1 MSGDGLTALERA
13 LSGKGR
19 ASKILDGFE
28 GVGARFRGIPL
39 AFVALSTE
47 DTLDA
52 QREARA
58 FVLDVEKFP
67 ESMLFSAVGEQH
79 MDFATK
85 VFLLA
90 RTLADPD
97 TLVPVATNAK
107 GDIDARVIRR
117 MLEPDDVTQLY
128 ELYVD
133 WMAERSPISRAKS
146 WEDIRG
152 EIDALGKGM
161 TAPSSLTRFDGA
173 TLRAV
178 VLELARERH
187 ELEMALAT
195 ARSNSTS
202 GSSSP
207 TSSSSA

>member
-1 MSGDGLTALERA
+1 MATDGLTALERA
-13 LSGKGR
+13 LSKGAR

-28 GVGARFRGIPL
+28 GVGGRFRGIPL

-67 ESMLFSAVGEQH
+67 ESMLFTAFGEQH
-79 MDFATK
+79 IDFCTK

-97 TLVPVATNAK
+97 TLVPVATNDK
-107 GDIDARVIRR
+107 GDIDARAIRR

-133 WMAERSPISRAKS
+133 WMSERSPISRAKS
-146 WEDIRG
+146 WDEIRE

-173 TLRAV
+173 TLRGV
-178 VLELARERH
+178 VVELARERH
-187 ELEMALAT
+187 ELLMARQDT
-195 ARSNSTS
+195 SSTS